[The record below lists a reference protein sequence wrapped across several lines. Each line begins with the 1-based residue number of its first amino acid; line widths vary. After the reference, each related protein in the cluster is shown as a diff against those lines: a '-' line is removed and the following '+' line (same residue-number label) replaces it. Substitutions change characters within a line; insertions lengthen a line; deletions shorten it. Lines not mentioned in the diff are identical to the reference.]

1 MADVID
7 LETPTPPAAEP
18 TPPPAAPPEPPPD
31 PDEVGAIEVQ
41 GGKHVPLEALKQVR
55 AELKATTEQAARA
68 ATLEQELAQ
77 ARGSLQTYEQLRQQ
91 LQPAAPPQ
99 PTNVAP
105 DPELEELA
113 RSLDY
118 YDKNGQPDLVRAE
131 KHSKLIQRQAEK
143 IAQRMVQPIQ
153 QQTAQAVSRAN
164 LQQALS
170 VKAPN
175 GAQADPNL
183 VHQMWNSLPP
193 EYTADPRVAN
203 ILPALALGLQQ
214 WGQPAS
220 KLPPNPAPPAAPP
233 LHTEGI
239 GGQPARRVAISE
251 AEKRV
256 LEAKGMTEKKYE
268 DLTKGFV
275 KGKTNQLED

>member
-7 LETPTPPAAEP
+7 LETPPP
-18 TPPPAAPPEPPPD
+18 TPPEPPPPAAVPEPPAD

-55 AELKATTEQAARA
+55 AELKATKEQAARA
-68 ATLEQELAQ
+68 ASLEQELAQ
-77 ARGSLQTYEQLRQQ
+77 ARGSLQTYEQLRTQ
-91 LQPAAPPQ
+91 LQPPTPP
-99 PTNVAP
+99 PTTVAP

-118 YDKNGQPDLVRAE
+118 YDKNGQPDLARADKHAKLVRAE
-131 KHSKLIQRQAEK
+131 AME
-143 IAQRMVQPIQ
+143 IAQQLVQPIQ

-183 VHQMWNSLPP
+183 INQMWASLPA

-203 ILPALALGLQQ
+203 ILPALALGLQS
-214 WGQPAS
+214 WGQHAS
-220 KLPPNPAPPAAPP
+220 KLPAQPAPPAAPP

-239 GGQPARRVAISE
+239 GVTQPRRVAITE
-251 AEKRV
+251 AERRV
-256 LEAKGMTEKKYE
+256 LETKGMTEKKYE